1 MADFETRRTPSGAT
15 VVRATGRLTMMVTT
29 ELDLQL
35 QSLISAG
42 NNRLV
47 VDLSEAP
54 FLDSAA
60 IGTLIAALKAAR
72 HAGGD
77 LRIAA
82 PHDQVMAILTM
93 AKLERTL
100 VAYPNADEAFPEPA

>member
-1 MADFETRRTPSGAT
+1 MVGFETRRAPSGAT
-15 VVRATGRLTMMVTT
+15 VVLATGRLHLMVTT
-29 ELDLQL
+29 DLDLQL

-47 VDLSEAP
+47 VDLSGAP

-72 HAGGD
+72 RTGGD

-82 PHDQVMAILTM
+82 PNEQVTAILNM
-93 AKLERTL
+93 ANLDRIL
-100 VAYPNADEAFPEPA
+100 VAYPNADDAFPEPA